1 VKAKKNSPR
10 PEAPPRGVGRFFW
23 SLCLFLIA
31 LLAGIALVDFQPQQS
46 AFVSTAA
53 ARHAGENLVGS
64 WGIFLSF
71 WGLRL
76 LGLAWPL
83 TLLVG
88 LWYGLF
94 PLLTRGQAWGWLR
107 RLATLGF
114 LSCAATLGRLY
125 ERSHPLP
132 AYSWPATHLSAGL
145 GGLWGHF
152 WENPCFHALGL
163 VGSWAFLLSLGLASA
178 CLLFSR
184 EASTGCLF
192 YRRGLQLARCVLQIW
207 RALAQALRW
216 TGRLFR
222 FTLRLIGRLGRV
234 LFRRRDPKVPE
245 SDPPEPKKEKPQAI
259 SRPSAVISRAASVAS
274 APIPPAALP
283 PKEVP
288 YGRSGT
294 ADAVGRAGTAVG
306 TPLGPTR
313 HRGDYLFPPLDLLE
327 RGDTKQLPP
336 ENCAEVAERLVE
348 TLAQFGVS
356 VHAGEIHC
364 GPVITR
370 YDLTPEVGVRVEKI
384 LSLDKN
390 IALNLAAR
398 SVRILAPVPG
408 RGCVGI
414 EIPNRHALTV
424 RLREILNS
432 EEWSQNQAEI
442 PIVLGRTV
450 TGEPLIQDLAR
461 MPHLLIAGAT
471 GAGKTVCLNAIIA
484 SLLYHATPDDLR
496 FLMVDPKIVEM
507 QGYNQLPH
515 MLIPVVTDPKKVPN
529 ALKWLI
535 GEMEQR
541 YQIFARAGVRNL
553 AGFNA
558 KILKDREA
566 QLAAAAAEQE
576 LSAEERQALRQVE
589 AEAVA
594 DTVLPEK
601 KLPTIVCIIDEI
613 ADLMM
618 VAPSDIETGI
628 ARLAQLAR
636 AAGIHLILATQ
647 RPSVNVITGI
657 IKANLPCRIAFK
669 VASKVDSR
677 TILDTGGAE
686 TLLGYGDMLVSTPGP
701 LGILRA
707 QGALVSDDEIG
718 QIVSFLRERNGE
730 PHYAQEVQ
738 EQIDLGGDSDPSTGE
753 EWEDELIPQ
762 ALGIIRSHQHAS
774 TSFLQRKLK
783 IGYNRAAR
791 IMELLREKGLVHDE
805 NPGEAD

>member
-1 VKAKKNSPR
+1 M
-10 PEAPPRGVGRFFW
+10 
-23 SLCLFLIA
+23 
-31 LLAGIALVDFQPQQS
+31 Q
-46 AFVSTAA
+46 
-53 ARHAGENLVGS
+53 
-64 WGIFLSF
+64 
-71 WGLRL
+71 
-76 LGLAWPL
+76 
-83 TLLVG
+83 
-88 LWYGLF
+88 
-94 PLLTRGQAWGWLR
+94 
-107 RLATLGF
+107 
-114 LSCAATLGRLY
+114 
-125 ERSHPLP
+125 
-132 AYSWPATHLSAGL
+132 
-145 GGLWGHF
+145 
-152 WENPCFHALGL
+152 
-163 VGSWAFLLSLGLASA
+163 
-178 CLLFSR
+178 
-184 EASTGCLF
+184 
-192 YRRGLQLARCVLQIW
+192 RC
-207 RALAQALRW
+207 
-216 TGRLFR
+216 
-222 FTLRLIGRLGRV
+222 
-234 LFRRRDPKVPE
+234 
-245 SDPPEPKKEKPQAI
+245 
-259 SRPSAVISRAASVAS
+259 
-274 APIPPAALP
+274 
-283 PKEVP
+283 
-288 YGRSGT
+288 
-294 ADAVGRAGTAVG
+294 
-306 TPLGPTR
+306 
-313 HRGDYLFPPLDLLE
+313 GDYLFPPLDLLE
-327 RGDTKQLPP
+327 RGDTKKLPP
-336 ENCAEVAERLVE
+336 ENCAEVAERLIQ

-408 RGCVGI
+408 RACVGI
-414 EIPNRHALTV
+414 EIPNRQALTV
-424 RLREILNS
+424 RLREILGS
-432 EEWSQNQAEI
+432 EEWAQNQAEI

-507 QGYNQLPH
+507 QGYNRLPH

-541 YQIFARAGVRNL
+541 YQIFARVGVRNL

-576 LSAEERQALRQVE
+576 LSAEERQALQQVAE
-589 AEAVA
+589 EAVA
-594 DTVLPEK
+594 STVLPEK
-601 KLPTIVCIIDEI
+601 KLPYIVCIIDEI

-718 QIVSFLRERNGE
+718 QIVTFLRERNGE

-791 IMELLREKGLVHDE
+791 IMELLREKGLVRNAPQE
-805 NPGEAD
+805 EVE

>member
-1 VKAKKNSPR
+1 MPK
-10 PEAPPRGVGRFFW
+10 PEAPLRGVGRFFW
-23 SLCLFLIA
+23 SLGLFLIA
-31 LLAGIALVDFQPQQS
+31 ALAGIALVDFQPQQS

-71 WGLRL
+71 WGLRI
-76 LGLAWPL
+76 LGLGWPL
-83 TLLVG
+83 LILIG

-94 PLLTRGQAWGWLR
+94 PLLTRGQAWGWSR
-107 RLATLGF
+107 RLATLGL
-114 LSCAATLGRLY
+114 LSCAAALGRLY
-125 ERSHPLP
+125 ERTHCLP
-132 AYSWPATHLSAGL
+132 AHSWPATHLSAGL

-152 WENPCFHALGL
+152 WENPCFRALGL
-163 VGSWAFLLSLGLASA
+163 VGSWASLLSLGLASA

-184 EASTGCLF
+184 EASMGHLLH
-192 YRRGLQLARCVLQIW
+192 RRGLQLGRCILQLW
-207 RALAQALRW
+207 RALVQILRW
-216 TGRLFR
+216 TGRCLR
-222 FTLRLIGRLGRV
+222 FALRLLGRLGRA
-234 LFRRRDPKVPE
+234 LFRRRFKKVP
-245 SDPPEPKKEKPQAI
+245 DDNLKDLKKEKTEARAVP
-259 SRPSAVISRAASVAS
+259 RTPVISRTVNISPV
-274 APIPPAALP
+274 PIPPAASALP
-283 PKEVP
+283 SREIP

-294 ADAVGRAGTAVG
+294 ADAVGRAGTAAG
-306 TPLGPTR
+306 TPSGFNR

-327 RGDTKQLPP
+327 RGDAKQLPP
-336 ENCAEVAERLVE
+336 ENCAEVAEKLVE

-432 EEWSQNQAEI
+432 EEWAQNQAEI

-558 KILKDREA
+558 KILQDREA
-566 QLAAAAAEQE
+566 QRAAAAAEQE
-576 LSAEERQALRQVE
+576 LSTEERQALRRVE
-589 AEAVA
+589 EEAVA

-701 LGILRA
+701 SGILRA
-707 QGALVSDDEIG
+707 QGALVSDGEIE

-730 PHYAQEVQ
+730 PRYAQEVQ

-805 NPGEAD
+805 NLNSDAD